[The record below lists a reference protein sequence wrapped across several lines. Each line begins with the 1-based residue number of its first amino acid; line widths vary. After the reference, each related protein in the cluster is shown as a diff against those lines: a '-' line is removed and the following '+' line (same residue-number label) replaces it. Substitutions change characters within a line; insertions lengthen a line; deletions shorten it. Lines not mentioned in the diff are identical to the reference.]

1 MRSNGTTDFYVSI
14 RNFGSGESYFDE
26 LYLDYSEDSI
36 TTVFSSIQI
45 LSYSIL
51 NGIFKANISFPST
64 QNNLYLEIRNENR
77 SGYSIS
83 SFNVVNGNF

>member
-1 MRSNGTTDFYVSI
+1 MRRNGTT
-14 RNFGSGESYFDE
+14 NFFVRIFNLDSGQMSYFDE

-45 LSYSIL
+45 ISSSIL
-51 NGIFKANISFPST
+51 NGIFKANISYPSI

-83 SFNVVNGNF
+83 SFNVLGNF